1 MIGQV
6 RFYFYDR
13 KIEDRHKKNNT
24 KNGATKYSIWP
35 KNLAIGMPQLSKEMR
50 KYINRDVFK
59 YFFSLIRLH
68 VEDHRRNCEN

>member
-50 KYINRDVFK
+50 KSTI
-59 YFFSLIRLH
+59 
-68 VEDHRRNCEN
+68 ENI